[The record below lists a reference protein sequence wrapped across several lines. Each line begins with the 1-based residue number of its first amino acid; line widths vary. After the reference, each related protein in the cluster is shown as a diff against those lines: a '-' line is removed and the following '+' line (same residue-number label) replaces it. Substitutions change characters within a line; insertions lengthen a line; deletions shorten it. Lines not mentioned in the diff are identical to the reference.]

1 MSKYDSLWKYVSECG
16 KENLTLKFDEIE
28 KIAGV
33 SLDHSFLQYKKELVG
48 FGWEVVKISL
58 KNQTVL
64 FGKKLVLNN
73 EV

>member
-64 FGKKLVLNN
+64 FGKTLVLNN